1 MLIYSMFMVK
11 NIFIILI
18 IFLNASCS
26 FNKVVRH
33 HGVHFLEKKQKSLI
47 ITETNKN
54 DAQILLGPPSTI
66 GTFDNDIWIYI
77 ERKTTVSELRT
88 LGRKKL
94 LINNALVL
102 EFDNRGLLVKKDFYD
117 KDQMN
122 KLKFSEKETTVLEK
136 KKGFVSSV
144 LTTLKQKINDPLGK
158 RKAR

>member
-1 MLIYSMFMVK
+1 MVF
-11 NIFIILI
+11 IFQ
-18 IFLNASCS
+18 
-26 FNKVVRH
+26 K
-33 HGVHFLEKKQKSLI
+33 KKQKSLI

>member
-1 MLIYSMFMVK
+1 MVK
-11 NIFIILI
+11 
-18 IFLNASCS
+18 
-26 FNKVVRH
+26 H
-33 HGVHFLEKKQKSLI
+33 HGVHFLDKKQTKLK

-54 DAQILLGPPSTI
+54 DTREILGPPSTESS
-66 GTFDNDIWIYI
+66 FDNDIWIYI

-102 EFDNRGLLVKKDFYD
+102 EFDNRGLLVKKDFYN

-122 KLKFSEKETTVLEK
+122 KLKFSDKETKVLDK

-144 LTTLKQKINDPLGK
+144 LTTLRQKINDPLGK

>member
-1 MLIYSMFMVK
+1 MTYSA
-11 NIFIILI
+11 IF
-18 IFLNASCS
+18 C
-26 FNKVVRH
+26 
-33 HGVHFLEKKQKSLI
+33 
-47 ITETNKN
+47 
-54 DAQILLGPPSTI
+54 
-66 GTFDNDIWIYI
+66 NDIFIYI